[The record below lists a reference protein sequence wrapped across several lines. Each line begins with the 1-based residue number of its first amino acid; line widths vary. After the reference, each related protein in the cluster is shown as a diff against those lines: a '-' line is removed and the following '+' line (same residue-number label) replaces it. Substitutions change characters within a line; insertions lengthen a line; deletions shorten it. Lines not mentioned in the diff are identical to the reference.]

1 MLVEMIVEVGFD
13 CSVGGQGNMAIEM
26 VEAVC
31 VLVGKPTLCCREDLF
46 VISKVGI
53 AKGAKGEACEV
64 EVGLVDF
71 GVGGWSA
78 LIGKEAWNR
87 SACEVGFE
95 VGLGLLGNGGIGED
109 LLPSDAKFGEA
120 K

>member
-1 MLVEMIVEVGFD
+1 MT
-13 CSVGGQGNMAIEM
+13 IEM

-31 VLVGKPTLCCREDLF
+31 VLVGIPTLCCRQDLF

-64 EVGLVDF
+64 EVGLVGF

-95 VGLGLLGNGGIGED
+95 VSLGGLAWEWLERNGGIGED
-109 LLPSDAKFGEA
+109 LLPSDAEFGEA

>member
-1 MLVEMIVEVGFD
+1 
-13 CSVGGQGNMAIEM
+13 MAIEM

-64 EVGLVDF
+64 EVGLVGF

-95 VGLGLLGNGGIGED
+95 VSLGGLERNGWRGMVASERICCPATPN
-109 LLPSDAKFGEA
+109 LVKQSSFRA
-120 K
+120 